1 MDSFP
6 RREVRMKNW
15 VVQEGLALYP
25 QLPPISNPGF
35 RSWRQDNMWRESQ
48 PFCTPWRRVQKPA
61 SCLNDSL
68 RFSSS
73 PFSLKTVMAEQNLQS
88 WSPDISHLLP
98 RLLAFLIKAL
108 FLSTDT
114 CLSNYWLMSSKQP
127 NLDSIWI
134 QIWLK
139 CMWNNHRI

>member
-1 MDSFP
+1 MRSKNEELSSS
-6 RREVRMKNW
+6 RRTSS
-15 VVQEGLALYP
+15 
-25 QLPPISNPGF
+25 LPPAAPSLAIMDL
-35 RSWRQDNMWRESQ
+35 DNEGKIIYEEESQ
-48 PFCTPWRRVQKPA
+48 PVCTPWRRVQNPA

-88 WSPDISHLLP
+88 WSPDISHLPP

-108 FLSTDT
+108 FLSMDT

-127 NLDSIWI
+127 DLDSIT
-134 QIWLK
+134 QLLK
-139 CMWNNHRI
+139 CT